1 MRAVTNSVLKINSNI
16 ITVKTIIIII
26 STLVSSLVAT
36 IVGLMVI
43 LLSMEVICDKIFV
56 VSLRIIN
63 DEYLVLIPAVFDD
76 KDLTIVW
83 IGISVGTCW
92 NVADICDNIFEEK
105 EDVVDKIAEVGVGED
120 NCVLL
125 KLGGVLISEL
135 VDITLST

>member
-1 MRAVTNSVLKINSNI
+1 
-16 ITVKTIIIII
+16 
-26 STLVSSLVAT
+26 
-36 IVGLMVI
+36 
-43 LLSMEVICDKIFV
+43 MEVICDKIFV

-92 NVADICDNIFEEK
+92 NVGDICDNIFKEK

-125 KLGGVLISEL
+125 KLGGVLISKL